1 VRIREGNEW
10 KAAFQTNKGL
20 FEPLVMYFG
29 MYNPSAIFQLMI
41 DTLFCEL
48 IIAGKI
54 IIYIDNIMIFTQTMD
69 EHRSIV
75 KQVL

>member
-1 VRIREGNEW
+1 MRIREGNEW

-29 MYNPSAIFQLMI
+29 MYNSPAIFQLMI

-54 IIYIDNIMIFTQTMD
+54 IIYIDNIMIFTQTID